1 MFRCQTVSTVML
13 VYQHKCAQLLDSL
26 FYSKHLFFFL
36 LPSSFSGKSNTS
48 HEMKMLSKRS
58 ALHVSVLL
66 AGRRE
71 AQQTQARGAATE
83 YQSKA
88 QIVSRSIKSP
98 TASGTEEKI

>member
-1 MFRCQTVSTVML
+1 MSDSEHSDAGL
-13 VYQHKCAQLLDSL
+13 SAQMRTITGQPLLFKASL
-26 FYSKHLFFFL
+26 FFLF
-36 LPSSFSGKSNTS
+36 PSSFNGKSNTS